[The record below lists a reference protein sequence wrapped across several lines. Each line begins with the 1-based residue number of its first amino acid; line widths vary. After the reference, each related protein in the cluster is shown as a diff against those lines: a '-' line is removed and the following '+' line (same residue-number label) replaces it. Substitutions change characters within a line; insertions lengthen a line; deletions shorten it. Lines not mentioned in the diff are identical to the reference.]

1 MKIIEIKRNMV
12 VIKLKRKI
20 SLMNRKGER
29 TTFEIGGLFSFFQI
43 LKIKKLLQSNEYSL
57 ATEEDVKVAL
67 ELKLY
72 N

>member
-1 MKIIEIKRNMV
+1 M
-12 VIKLKRKI
+12 KRKI
-20 SLMNRKGER
+20 SLMNRKGEI

>member
-1 MKIIEIKRNMV
+1 MKK
-12 VIKLKRKI
+12 KI
-20 SLMNRKGER
+20 SLMNGNGER
-29 TTFEIGGLFSFFQI
+29 ITFEIGGLFSFFQI

-57 ATEEDVKVAL
+57 ATEEDAKIAL

>member
-1 MKIIEIKRNMV
+1 M
-12 VIKLKRKI
+12 KRKI
-20 SLMNRKGER
+20 SLMNGNGER
-29 TTFEIGGLFSFFQI
+29 ITFEIGGLFSFFQI

-57 ATEEDVKVAL
+57 ATEEDAKIAL

>member
-1 MKIIEIKRNMV
+1 M
-12 VIKLKRKI
+12 KLKRKI
-20 SLMNRKGER
+20 SLINGKGER
-29 TTFEIGGLFSFFQI
+29 ETYEIGGLFSFFQI

-57 ATEEDVKVAL
+57 ATEEDAKIAL

>member
-1 MKIIEIKRNMV
+1 M
-12 VIKLKRKI
+12 KRKI
-20 SLMNRKGER
+20 SLMNENGER
-29 TTFEIGGLFSFFQI
+29 ITFEIGGLFSFFQI

-57 ATEEDVKVAL
+57 ATEEDAKIAL

>member
-1 MKIIEIKRNMV
+1 MV
-12 VIKLKRKI
+12 VMKLKRKI
-20 SLMNRKGER
+20 SLINGKGEKI
-29 TTFEIGGLFSFFQI
+29 TFEIGGLFSFFPI

-57 ATEEDVKVAL
+57 ATEEDAKIAL